1 MLVFRSRPVNW
12 ILVLV
17 SLTLISGVAAGQMS
31 FHSSSVGF
39 GNVQLGSSVI
49 VPIAVTNTGTVSLTI
64 WQAAVSGTGFAFAG
78 PQLPMVLAPQ
88 QKANL
93 SVIFAPHSAGN
104 DTGSMMVYAEIPWS
118 PHSGRRWIE
127 ATVVLSGNGVSAPT
141 PGYLT
146 VPSTLNLGTVSVVTS
161 QSQTLALTNSSGYT
175 VTISPATPSGSGFR
189 VSGLTFPYSLAAG
202 KSVNLAVTFSPA
214 AAGADSATLAISSN
228 ASDSYVAVALAG
240 SGANPVTPGTLTIT
254 PASISFGS
262 VNLGAS
268 QTQSLTLA
276 NSGGSSLTISA
287 ATLSGSGYSVSGPAF
302 PYSLAAGKTANL
314 SVTFAPTATGSDN
327 AALGLSSNASDP
339 SLAVSFSGTGASP
352 ATTGTLT
359 VTPASISFGS
369 VNVNSSQTQ
378 NGSISASGGSVTV
391 SSVTS
396 SNAQFTLG
404 GLMLPVTIA
413 AGQSVPFNLTFT
425 PAAPG
430 ASSAT
435 ISFLGG
441 STSSTKEAA
450 SGTGA
455 TIQHTVS
462 LSWNPSTSTSISGY
476 NVYRAS
482 AAAGPYAKLNPSLN
496 ASLYFSDS
504 SVQSGQP

>member
-31 FHSSSVGF
+31 FHSTSVGF
-39 GNVQLGSSVI
+39 GNVQLGSRVI

-127 ATVVLSGNGVSAPT
+127 ATVVLSGNGVSAPA

-146 VPSTLNLGTVSVVTS
+146 VPSTLNLGTVTVGTS
-161 QSQTLALTNSSGYT
+161 QTQTLALANSGGST
-175 VTISPATPSGSGFR
+175 VTISAATPSGSGFR

-262 VNLGAS
+262 VN
-268 QTQSLTLA
+268 
-276 NSGGSSLTISA
+276 
-287 ATLSGSGYSVSGPAF
+287 
-302 PYSLAAGKTANL
+302 
-314 SVTFAPTATGSDN
+314 
-327 AALGLSSNASDP
+327 
-339 SLAVSFSGTGASP
+339 
-352 ATTGTLT
+352 
-359 VTPASISFGS
+359 
-369 VNVNSSQTQ
+369 VNSSQTQ

-396 SNAQFTLG
+396 SNAQFTLD

-435 ISFLGG
+435 ISFFGG
-441 STSSTKEAA
+441 STSSMKEAA

-482 AAAGPYAKLNPSLN
+482 VAAGPYAKLNPSLN

-504 SVQSGQP
+504 SVQSGQTYYYATTAVDSAGVESSYSNQVQAIVPMP